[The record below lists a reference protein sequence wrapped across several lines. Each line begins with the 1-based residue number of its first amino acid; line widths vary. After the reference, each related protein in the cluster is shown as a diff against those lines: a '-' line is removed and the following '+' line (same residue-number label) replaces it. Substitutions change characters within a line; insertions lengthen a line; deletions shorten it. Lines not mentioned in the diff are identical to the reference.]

1 MWRYSDFL
9 AVREDFIPVFSE
21 EVDKNHR
28 EDWKFFIPHDQ
39 MKTLLDKLM
48 IALERA
54 HGGDKRSIWLTGAY
68 GTGKTYASFVIKH
81 LLEDDLEVI
90 EEYFK
95 KHQILTPL
103 WQRFKA
109 LRQKKPYLVIY
120 RSASGHITSSRGLM
134 IEIQQAIKEQL
145 RAHGYSNAFSES
157 LMDQLVSKL
166 SDPSGIFNWEAAFVK
181 YRGRFRTVATAA
193 GVIERL
199 RAGDVKLG
207 EQVAAV
213 LEEEGLTLADSPAA
227 VKAWIKEVIEAN
239 ELQGI
244 IFIWDEFTEFFTNNV
259 PVTPLQELAQATAD
273 MPFYLILI
281 THRSLNQFTRVDEET
296 RKKLL
301 DRFHNCQLEMV
312 PITAYKLISNVI
324 EIKPDYK
331 REWEDKLDSLWDQVE
346 KAVLQIH
353 VLGEQINKEEIKRMI
368 PIHPYTAYLLA
379 TISSLYSSSQRTLF
393 QFLKTDPP
401 GSFQWFIANYPQ
413 NSWYWLTPDY
423 LWQYFFED
431 VRDVNIGN
439 VEAIGNLLG
448 YYNSKKSDMNEEELR
463 VFRLMLLLLALW
475 NQTQG
480 VHSLLKPKLSNI
492 KNMFLGTE
500 LYQKVKE
507 IADELCSRNIM
518 YAVSIGNDLE
528 YIIPTST
535 IDQNKLNECF
545 RWVENAFNFEK
556 VAKEKDSD
564 VGFASKIVGLL
575 SLSGATKL
583 RHPIQIFSAKE
594 FKSRRERL
602 LQGVDKP
609 YEIGVIFLVAQEEGD
624 LAGSEVV
631 AAEVSKACPHYC
643 ILISQVAF
651 GARDWKDWL
660 DSRSHCRY
668 YQEAKEDKMQRY
680 YDIKSKD
687 IVDKWLNMVR
697 IGRIRAFFKGQ
708 QEELDGCQ
716 AVTGYLE
723 DIVNSVFPYGPEK
736 LSKVA
741 TLYAQSWGKAGAEIG
756 LGIAHNIQQPYK
768 NVVNE
773 LQLLGFWEGK
783 VSVHS
788 DHPLSKMQR
797 VVDEFFNTNDHVN
810 LKQLWEALQQP
821 PYGLM
826 PSPIG
831 ILIFAFL
838 LRKYANGYYYSDG
851 NNSFPL
857 NPNKLAELIEQVMK
871 GFKFS
876 ENYTIRKMSIDGECF
891 CHIARNVF
899 YLTQEQASYPEE
911 ARKNIRKIVS
921 ELGFPLWT
929 LIYYI
934 KRASSIG
941 SANHI
946 IEAVK
951 KLNEI
956 LTFTKDELE
965 DRDIKGLVDV
975 VNPVCH
981 DLSKMINRER
991 MQEGMRSF
999 WEIYNPQLIS
1009 LMEKLRLEVSHVMN
1023 KLRILLNEDAFLW
1036 TEESVKE
1043 KLPEVVTELDLVDA
1057 LNCLLGVKRQDLNE
1071 LRNYFRNNWFKGK
1084 LPLIWY
1090 KEGQPDEIGT
1100 LIEYLYE
1107 LIYRPSQGIKVNR
1120 SEDIRRYSS
1129 QLASVLNKGPF
1140 VVGVLVQKYTGHTLS
1155 DAESEALYN
1164 ELSDLSQASEDE
1176 ARSAIVRTLNNQ
1188 VRQKKIAQLRQR
1200 WQELTGSE
1208 SPERWSEERGV
1219 PIQWMLEGK
1228 DHHVF
1233 FECYDNI
1240 HKLAETDIDKLIE
1253 HLSHRAAEFVNLQD
1267 QQYVSDRFIRVIAG
1281 DYAELVLE
1289 ANMADQ
1295 LQAYIRKTLDGN
1307 IYRWPMLLS
1316 EIHQLVRKWVT
1327 ENYRSTAYP
1336 KILKVIE
1343 TIPPEE
1349 IKQLIIQLAA
1359 DDALVGTKVLASI
1372 SKVETKPRKMKWGFL
1387 R

>member
-1 MWRYSDFL
+1 L

-21 EVDKNHR
+21 EVDKNRR

-48 IALERA
+48 TALERA

-109 LRQKKPYLVIY
+109 LRQKEPYLVIY

-145 RAHGYSNAFSES
+145 RGHGYTNAFSES

-166 SDPSGIFNWEAAFVK
+166 SDPSGIFNWNAAFTK
-181 YRGRFRTVATAA
+181 YRGRFRTVAAA
-193 GVIERL
+193 ADVIERL

-213 LEEEGLTLADSPAA
+213 LEEEGLTLADSPTA
-227 VKAWIKEVIEAN
+227 VKAWIKEVIEVN
-239 ELQGI
+239 DLQGI
-244 IFIWDEFTEFFTNNV
+244 VFIWDEFTEFFTNNV
-259 PVTPLQELAQATAD
+259 PVTPLQELAHATAD
-273 MPFYLILI
+273 MPFYLFLI
-281 THRSLNQFTRVDEET
+281 THRSLNQFTRIDEDT

-301 DRFHNCQLEMV
+301 DRFHNCKLEMV

-324 EIKPDYK
+324 EVKPDYK
-331 REWEDKLDSLWDQVE
+331 SEWGDKLDSLWSQVE
-346 KAVLQIH
+346 KAILQIH
-353 VLGEQINKEEIKRMI
+353 VLGEQVNKEEIKRMA

-431 VRDVNIGN
+431 VKGVEIDNI
-439 VEAIGNLLG
+439 EAINNLLS
-448 YYNSKKSDMNEEELR
+448 YYNSKKHDMNEEELK
-463 VFRLMLLLLALW
+463 VFRVMLLLLALW
-475 NQTQG
+475 TQTQG

-500 LYQKVKE
+500 LYQKIREV
-507 IADELCSRNIM
+507 ADALCSKNIM
-518 YAVSIGNDLE
+518 YAISIGNDME
-528 YIIPTST
+528 YMIPTST
-535 IDQNKLNECF
+535 IDQNKLNECR
-545 RWVENAFNFEK
+545 RWVENAFTFEK

-564 VGFASKIVGLL
+564 VGFASKIMGLL
-575 SLSGATKL
+575 SLSGAARL
-583 RHPIQIFSAKE
+583 RHPIQIVSAKE
-594 FKSRRERL
+594 FKSRPERVF
-602 LQGVDKP
+602 QGAGRT
-609 YEIGVIFLVAQEEGD
+609 YEIGVILVVAQEEED
-624 LAGSEVV
+624 LASSEVV
-631 AAEVSKACPHYC
+631 AAEVSKVYTNYC

-651 GARDWKDWL
+651 SARDWKEWL
-660 DSRSHCRY
+660 DFQAYSKY
-668 YQEAKEDKMQRY
+668 YQEMKDNKMQRY
-680 YDIKSKD
+680 YDAKAKD
-687 IVDKWLNMVR
+687 IIDSWLNMVR
-697 IGRIRAFFKGQ
+697 IGRIRAFFRGQ

-716 AVTGYLE
+716 AVAGYLE
-723 DIVNSVFPYGPEK
+723 DVVNLVFRYGPER

-741 TLYAQSWGKAGAEIG
+741 TLYTQSWGKAGAEIG
-756 LGIAHNIQQPYK
+756 LGVAQNIQQPYK
-768 NVVNE
+768 SVVNE
-773 LQLLGFWEGK
+773 LQALGFWEGK
-783 VSVHS
+783 ISRHL
-788 DHPLSKMQR
+788 DHPLSKMQS
-797 VVDEFFNTNDHVN
+797 VVDEFFNTNVHVN

-871 GFKFS
+871 CFRFS
-876 ENYTIRKMSIDGECF
+876 ENYTIRKMSIEGERF
-891 CHIARNVF
+891 CHIARDVF
-899 YLTQEQASYPEE
+899 RLTQEQAAYPEE
-911 ARKNIRKIVS
+911 ARKNIRRIVS
-921 ELGFPLWT
+921 ESGYPLWT
-929 LIYYI
+929 LMYYVQGTYSI
-934 KRASSIG
+934 SSV
-941 SANHI
+941 SHVM
-946 IEAVK
+946 EAVRE
-951 KLNEI
+951 LNEI

-965 DRDIKGLVDV
+965 DREIKAVVDV
-975 VNPVCH
+975 VSPVRY
-981 DLSKMINRER
+981 DLSEIINRDR
-991 MQEGMRSF
+991 MQEGLRRF
-999 WEIYNPQLIS
+999 LEIHNPQLIS
-1009 LMEKLRLEVSHVMN
+1009 LMGKLHLEVSHVMN
-1023 KLRILLNEDAFLW
+1023 RLRVLLNEDAFLW

-1043 KLPEVVTELDLVDA
+1043 KLPEVTTELDLVDA

-1071 LRNYFRNNWFKGK
+1071 LRNYFRNSWFKGK
-1084 LPLIWY
+1084 LPLIWH
-1090 KEGQPDEIGT
+1090 KEGQPDEIAT

-1107 LIYRPSQGIKVNR
+1107 LLYRPSQGIKVNR

-1140 VVGVLVQKYTGHTLS
+1140 VASVLVQKYTGHTLS

-1176 ARSAIVRTLNNQ
+1176 ARSAIVLALNNQ

-1200 WQELTGSE
+1200 WQELTDSE

-1228 DHHVF
+1228 DHHAF
-1233 FECYDNI
+1233 FEYYDNI

-1253 HLSHRAAEFVNLQD
+1253 HLSNHAAEFVNLQD

-1289 ANMADQ
+1289 ANMVDQ
-1295 LQAYIRKTLDGN
+1295 LQAYIRRRLDGN
-1307 IYRWPMLLS
+1307 IYRWPMRLN
-1316 EIHQLVRKWVT
+1316 EIQQLVRQWIN
-1327 ENYRSTAYP
+1327 ENYRSIAYP
-1336 KILKVIE
+1336 KVLNVIE
-1343 TIPPEE
+1343 SIPPEE
-1349 IKQLIIQLAA
+1349 VKQLIKQLAA
-1359 DDALVGTKVLASI
+1359 YDALVGTKLLAAI
-1372 SKVETKPRKMKWGFL
+1372 AKVEKEPRKIKRRFL